1 MSESLT
7 SPSSESN
14 VISLLSANFLRL
26 LGNSQGRGIVTVN
39 VLRRGVEGK
48 EDLDEVRSFGTMSK
62 DLCSLAAW
70 LGEVGCTH
78 MAMESTGVYWKPIY
92 NIMSGEGFEVLL
104 VNAQHIKSV
113 PGRKTDV
120 QDCQWIAQLLQ
131 HGLLQGSFIAPEP
144 IRELRDLTR
153 QRKKLV
159 SQRASCVQ
167 RIQKVLEDANIKL
180 SSVASDVVGVSG
192 WVMLEKLVSGQTDAQ
207 KLAELARGRLRS
219 KKEQLA
225 DALEGRLTEHHR
237 FLLRHHMRE
246 IRFFDEMISDY
257 DERIEQQ
264 VQPFFDYI
272 PLLDSIPGVNG
283 TAAAGILGEIGA
295 DMNQFP
301 DYAHLNSWAGMCP
314 GNNESAGKHKSGTT
328 RHGNAWLRTLLVE
341 VAWAASRKKGSYF
354 RTQYRRLAARRGK
367 KRALVAVGH
376 SILTIVYHVMKYKIP
391 YKELGEDFFDKL
403 NTDRLRKHY
412 TKRLESLG
420 YRVELFKGET
430 AA

>member
-1 MSESLT
+1 MDVVYRCCAGVDVHKKSL
-7 SPSSESN
+7 
-14 VISLLSANFLRL
+14 
-26 LGNSQGRGIVTVN
+26 TVN

-48 EDLDEVRSFGTMSK
+48 EDLDEVRTFGTMSK
-62 DLCSLAAW
+62 DLLGLAAW
-70 LGEVGCTH
+70 LKEVGCTH
-78 MAMESTGVYWKPIY
+78 LAMESTGVYWKPIY
-92 NIMSGEGFEVLL
+92 NILSAEGFEVLL
-104 VNAQHIKSV
+104 VNAQHIKNV

-131 HGLLQGSFIAPEP
+131 HGLLRGSFIPPEP

-180 SSVASDVVGVSG
+180 SSVATDVVGVSG
-192 WVMLEKLVSGQTDAQ
+192 WEMLTKLIAGETDTR
-207 KLAELARGRLRS
+207 KLAALARGTLKN
-219 KKEQLA
+219 KKEELA
-225 DALEGRLTEHHR
+225 LALEGRLTEHHR
-237 FLLRHHMRE
+237 FLLRQHMKE
-246 IRFFDEMISDY
+246 IRFLDEMISDY

-264 VQPFFDYI
+264 VQPFFEYI
-272 PLLDSIPGVNG
+272 PLLDSIPGVNEI
-283 TAAAGILGEIGA
+283 AAAGILGEIGA

-301 DYAHLNSWAGMCP
+301 DHAHLNSWAGMCP
-314 GNNESAGKHKSGTT
+314 GNNESAGKHRSGAT
-328 RHGNAWLRTLLVE
+328 RNGDAWLRALLVE
-341 VAWAASRKKGSYF
+341 VAWAASNKKGSYF

-367 KRALVAVGH
+367 KRALIAVGH
-376 SILTIVYHVMKYKIP
+376 SILTIVYHVMKYKIS
-391 YKELGEDFFDKL
+391 YKDLGEDFFDKL

-420 YRVELFKGET
+420 YRVELSKGET